1 MLRAQFEKDLRR
13 LHDEFHTMGE
23 EVSLSVYKAVRAFIK
38 QDSEIAQNVI
48 DNDVKINEFEAD
60 LERKSLEMIALQQP
74 VTSDLRLIIT
84 VMKAVNDLE
93 RIGDHAVSIS
103 KAAIRV
109 NNTKPIEPIQEQI
122 SDMAD
127 EVLRLLD
134 DSLHAYTEGDAE
146 GAVLIANRD
155 DGVNRYFQKIYEM
168 CIAVMK
174 EDPELVEVGTD
185 YLRVARFLERIGDYV
200 TNICE
205 WIIYLKTGKITEL
218 HSSNDE

>member
-1 MLRAQFEKDLRR
+1 MLRAQFEKDLRQ
-13 LHDEFHTMGE
+13 LHEEFHTMGE
-23 EVSLSVYKAVRAFIK
+23 AVSLSVYKAVRAFIK
-38 QDSEIAQNVI
+38 QDNEIAQSVI
-48 DNDVKINEFEAD
+48 QGDSKINEFESD
-60 LERKSLEMIALQQP
+60 LEKKGLEMIALQQP

-109 NNTKPIEPIQEQI
+109 NNTKPIFEIQEKI

-127 EVLRLLD
+127 DVLKLLD
-134 DSLHAYTEGDAE
+134 DALHAYTEGNSE
-146 GAVLIANRD
+146 EAVLIADRD
-155 DGVNRYFQKIYEM
+155 EKINDYFKEIYEM
-168 CIAVMK
+168 CIRVMK
-174 EDPELVEVGTD
+174 EDSDLVEIGTD

-205 WIIYLKTGKITEL
+205 WIIYLKTGKIVEL

>member
-1 MLRAQFEKDLRR
+1 MLRAQFEKDLRQ
-13 LHDEFHTMGE
+13 LHDEFHEMGE
-23 EVSLSVYKAVRAFIK
+23 AVSLSVYKAVRAFIK
-38 QDSEIAQNVI
+38 QDNEIAQSVI
-48 DNDVKINEFEAD
+48 DGDAKINDFETD
-60 LERKSLEMIALQQP
+60 LEKKGLEMIALQQP

-109 NNTKPIEPIQEQI
+109 NNTKPIVDIQEQI

-127 EVLRLLD
+127 AVLKLID
-134 DSLHAYTEGDAE
+134 DSLHAYTEGDADE
-146 GAVLIANRD
+146 AVKIADRD
-155 DGVNRYFQKIYEM
+155 ERINTYFKDIYAM
-168 CIAVMK
+168 CIKVMK
-174 EDPELVEVGTD
+174 EDSNLVEVGTD

-205 WIIYLKTGKITEL
+205 WIIYLKTGKNVEL